1 MKLIKLRRDAFKPLL
16 FFIIIFVFA
25 TQYSCST
32 TGSTTVVAPED
43 RIPVVPGEP
52 QKGTWETSNVFLEYE
67 FVKESGTLGLIID
80 GRTKRQMAKIV
91 LWVLFLDSDGDIL
104 ERETVFNYAF
114 RKEGTPTP
122 RRGEGSRT
130 ERGVAGTLERAFEVP
145 NGTKYLAFQDRINPY
160 TGGF

>member
-1 MKLIKLRRDAFKPLL
+1 MKSIQFRRDAFKTLL
-16 FFIIIFVFA
+16 FFIIIFIFA

-32 TGSTTVVAPED
+32 TGSKTVVAPED
-43 RIPVVPGEP
+43 WVPVVPGELK
-52 QKGTWETSNVFLEYE
+52 KGTWETSNVYMEYE

-104 ERETVFNYAF
+104 ERETVVNYAF
-114 RKEGTPTP
+114 RREGTSTP

-130 ERGVAGTLERAFEVP
+130 ERGVAGTIERAFEVP
-145 NGTKYLAFQDRINPY
+145 KGTKYLAFQDRINPY